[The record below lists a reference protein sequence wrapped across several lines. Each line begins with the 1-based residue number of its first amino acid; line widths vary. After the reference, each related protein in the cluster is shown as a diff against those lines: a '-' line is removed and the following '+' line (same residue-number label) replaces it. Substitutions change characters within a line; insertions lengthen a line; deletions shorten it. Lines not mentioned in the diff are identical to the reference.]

1 MSKIFVTGAS
11 AGVGQAV
18 SNLLGQLYEITAP
31 TRNELDLAD
40 FAAIDRLDLSSYDVI
55 VNCAGANVGAYN
67 GWQGNTWENQKNQ
80 VDVNFTGALL
90 LAKQYIKQQT
100 RGQFVYFTSGN
111 IDDPIAYNIFYTA
124 SKAALRYSMNT
135 LRKECPGLVIT
146 EICPGKIR
154 SNMLRQN
161 YQDTKTDTE
170 IEQLYAKG
178 PVLYPVDIAIQ
189 VQHAIKYKLDQIT
202 IVPYEKT

>member
-67 GWQGNTWENQKNQ
+67 GWQVNTWENQKNQ